1 MLEIIST
8 KDAPKAIGP
17 YSQAIA
23 FKDLLFVSG
32 QIGINPKTASIDA
45 NTIEGQTRQVMN
57 NVQAI
62 LSAAGSNLTKVLK
75 CTVFLSDMQDFA
87 TFNNIYGEYFPQ
99 TPPARTTVQAAG
111 LPRNVKV
118 EVDVIACR
126 DE

>member
-1 MLEIIST
+1 MQSIKTE
-8 KDAPKAIGP
+8 DAPKAIGP

-32 QIGINPKTASIDA
+32 QIGINPKTASIDGT
-45 NTIEGQTRQVMN
+45 TIEGQTRQVMN

-99 TPPARTTVQAAG
+99 TLPARTTVQAAG

>member
-1 MLEIIST
+1 MQSIRTE
-8 KDAPKAIGP
+8 DAPKAIGP

-23 FKDLLFVSG
+23 FKDLLFISG
-32 QIGINPKTASIDA
+32 QIGINPKTASIDGT
-45 NTIEGQTRQVMN
+45 TIEGQTRQVMN
-57 NVQAI
+57 NIQAI

-99 TPPARTTVQAAG
+99 TPPVRTTVQAAR
-111 LPRNVKV
+111 LPRDAKV

>member
-1 MLEIIST
+1 MQSIKTE
-8 KDAPKAIGP
+8 DAPKAIGP

>member
-1 MLEIIST
+1 MQSIKTE
-8 KDAPKAIGP
+8 DAPKAIGP

-23 FKDLLFVSG
+23 FKDLLFISG

-45 NTIEGQTRQVMN
+45 TTIEGQTRQVMN

-99 TPPARTTVQAAG
+99 TPPVRTTVQAAR
-111 LPRNVKV
+111 LPRDAKV